1 MCDYKKMS
9 SELAKYIF
17 GILLSVIG
25 FFLVNSYN
33 RTTEAL
39 TKINADIIQLRI
51 DVSELNARILTPE
64 RVKEIVQLELKH

>member
-33 RTTEAL
+33 RTNEAL
-39 TKINADIIQLRI
+39 AKINADIISLRI

-64 RVKEIVQLELKH
+64 RVKEIVKLELKQ

>member
-9 SELAKYIF
+9 SELAKYVF

-64 RVKEIVQLELKH
+64 RVKEIVQLELKQ